1 MTTKQKIITVSVS
14 VSIVLILIGILLG
27 DIGIL
32 GNLVIIAAFIS
43 IVPFF
48 IYKYSRFM
56 WLKSVESQFPNML
69 RDLADSNRS
78 GMSFP
83 EAIRIASKSNY
94 GKLTPEIE
102 KMRNRLSWGTPFLRV
117 LDIFYE
123 DVKSSKPMTEAVN
136 IIKESYQSGGN
147 IARTLESVAMDM
159 IMIKE
164 AEAERS
170 SLVKQQVMLMYG
182 LFYMFMAISVVII
195 FVMVPM
201 IESAPDVPG
210 AAGGDIGGAFGAGPV
225 GGLQFSNPCFSTD
238 PGVIPPAFPCVLF
251 NSMCTLLEQSEGVA
265 CYYIAIFF
273 SIILIQGLFTGLIAG
288 QLGEDSVV
296 AGVKH
301 SLIMVFSAIG
311 VLLFLVKAGLL
322 PA

>member
-1 MTTKQKIITVSVS
+1 MMTTKQKIATVS
-14 VSIVLILIGILLG
+14 IGISILLIIAGVFLG
-27 DIGIL
+27 DVGIL

-43 IVPFF
+43 IVPLFM
-48 IYKYSRFM
+48 YRYSKLM
-56 WLKSVESQFPNML
+56 WLRSVESQFPNFL

-83 EAIRIASKSNY
+83 EAIRIAAKSNY
-94 GKLTPEIE
+94 GKLSPEVE

-117 LDIFYE
+117 FDIFLD
-123 DVKSSKPMTEAVN
+123 DVKNSKPMAEAIN
-136 IIKESYQSGGN
+136 IIKESYQSGGDT
-147 IARTLESVAMDM
+147 AKTLESVAMDM

-182 LFYMFMAISVVII
+182 LFYMFMAISIVII

-201 IESAPDVPG
+201 IQSAPDT
-210 AAGGDIGGAFGAGPV
+210 GGVSGGAIGSGPI
-225 GGLQFSNPCFSTD
+225 GGLQFSNPCSTVNN
-238 PGVIPPAFPCVLF
+238 PQISIFPCALF
-251 NSMCTLLEQSEGVA
+251 NSMCVIMDQPEGIA
-265 CYYIAIFF
+265 CYYLAMFF

-288 QLGEDSVV
+288 QLGEGSIV
-296 AGVKH
+296 AGSKH

-311 VLLFLVKAGLL
+311 VLLFMAKAGLL

>member
-1 MTTKQKIITVSVS
+1 MMTTKQKIATIS
-14 VSIVLILIGILLG
+14 VSISIMLIIIGVFLG
-27 DIGIL
+27 DVGIL

-43 IVPFF
+43 IVPLF
-48 IYKYSRFM
+48 IYRYSKLM
-56 WLKSVESQFPNML
+56 WLRSVESQFPNFL

-83 EAIRIASKSNY
+83 EAIRIAAKSNY
-94 GKLTPEIE
+94 GKLSPEVE

-117 LDIFYE
+117 FDIFLD
-123 DVKSSKPMTEAVN
+123 DVKNSKPMSEAIN
-136 IIKESYQSGGN
+136 IIKESYQSGGDT
-147 IARTLESVAMDM
+147 AKTLESVAMDM

-182 LFYMFMAISVVII
+182 LFYMFMAISIVII

-201 IESAPDVPG
+201 IQSAPDT
-210 AAGGDIGGAFGAGPV
+210 GGVSGGAIGSGPI
-225 GGLQFSNPCFSTD
+225 GGLQFSNPCSTVNN
-238 PGVIPPAFPCVLF
+238 PQISIFPCALF
-251 NSMCTLLEQSEGVA
+251 NSMCVIMDQPEGIA
-265 CYYIAIFF
+265 CYYLAMFF

-288 QLGEDSVV
+288 QLGEGSIV
-296 AGVKH
+296 AGSKH

-311 VLLFLVKAGLL
+311 VLLFMAKAGLL